1 MPSIR
6 SGLDNTLIA
15 GIGEVAVTREE
26 GVFIKTLALG
36 TCVAVVFWD
45 PVTHLS
51 GLVHVALPESSIS
64 PEKAREL
71 PGYFADTG
79 IHQLH
84 RIFVQN
90 GYLESSKT
98 LQVRIAGGAQIMD
111 KNETFNIGKRNVLAV
126 KKILWSL
133 GLGPIAEEVGG
144 DRSRTVVLE
153 RDTGRMT
160 ISTPGLPEKTL

>member
-6 SGLDNTLIA
+6 SGLENTLIA
-15 GIGEVAVTREE
+15 GIGDTVVSKEP
-26 GVFIKTLALG
+26 GVCLKTFALG

-45 PVTHLS
+45 PVTKLS
-51 GLVHVALPESSIS
+51 GLVHIALPESSIS
-64 PEKAREL
+64 TEKAHVL

-84 RIFVQN
+84 RIFLQN
-90 GYLESSKT
+90 GYLEASKS
-98 LQVRIAGGAQIMD
+98 LQVRIAGGAQILD

-133 GLGPIAEEVGG
+133 GLGPIAEDVGG
-144 DRSRTVVLE
+144 EISRTVVVE
-153 RDTGRMT
+153 RDTGKMT
-160 ISTPGLPEKTL
+160 ITTPGYAEKTL